1 MIMRYIKEGNIR
13 QYLSDK
19 QLSFI
24 NKLNHLKNIASGL
37 NFIHEKG
44 LVHRDF
50 HSGNVLNS
58 FVSDY
63 CTNCHIAD
71 LGLCRPV
78 NETDHGKIYGVLP
91 YIAPEVLRSQS
102 YTQSSDI
109 YSFGIIAYELLAN
122 TYPYPGLENLY
133 PNLRGSKELE
143 WAFIS
148 DVCGDDG
155 LRPKIDELKIPTL
168 LKDLTK
174 RCWEVEY
181 NNRPKAIEIY
191 ETLRKW
197 CREIRDKKDT
207 EFYQQYSKIE
217 KEYNVFSQNTTY
229 QMHPTAIIISKPLNK
244 IEASKQRD
252 SGSDDE
258 YLFINSAENLNNQK
272 NTQEQQVQIQISP
285 KGND

>member
-1 MIMRYIKEGNIR
+1 MMTNFLKEIENHKLFDDDKAIDYVVNCYGISQDPVSEDYIMIMRYIKEGNIR

-143 WAFIS
+143 
-148 DVCGDDG
+148 
-155 LRPKIDELKIPTL
+155 
-168 LKDLTK
+168 
-174 RCWEVEY
+174 
-181 NNRPKAIEIY
+181 
-191 ETLRKW
+191 
-197 CREIRDKKDT
+197 
-207 EFYQQYSKIE
+207 
-217 KEYNVFSQNTTY
+217 
-229 QMHPTAIIISKPLNK
+229 
-244 IEASKQRD
+244 
-252 SGSDDE
+252 
-258 YLFINSAENLNNQK
+258 
-272 NTQEQQVQIQISP
+272 
-285 KGND
+285 